1 MATQQHNI
9 MDDQTVAADL
19 LSSAKAA
26 VKQLASALTEAATP
40 EVRQT
45 FQSQLNEAVSFQHK
59 VADFVVEKGWYK
71 PYDIETQIQMDVQS
85 SQQKLQNLQRTVQ

>member
-1 MATQQHNI
+1 MQQQNI

-45 FQSQLNEAVSFQHK
+45 LHSQLNEAVSFQHK

-71 PYDIETQIQMDVQS
+71 PYDIETQIQMDLQS